1 MDEERDQNLEGQED
15 PISVSGE
22 KSMGLILGTIIV
34 VIILVVA
41 AFYFL
46 SDGPEGDAPLPVSND
61 NPIVVPEDN
70 SNDNTGDAPVD
81 STGDEVPTEDNSI
94 ETLEDLG
101 TTDEVDE
108 IIADLEATQMDDLGT
123 ELNDLGVEFEL

>member
-70 SNDNTGDAPVD
+70 SNDNTGDEA
-81 STGDEVPTEDNSI
+81 PTEDNSI
-94 ETLEDLG
+94 ETPEDLG

-123 ELNDLGVEFEL
+123 ELNDIGVEFEL

>member
-46 SDGPEGDAPLPVSND
+46 GNDPTGDTPLPVPND
-61 NPIVVPEDN
+61 NPVVVPEDN
-70 SNDNTGDAPVD
+70 NNAEDVPVD
-81 STGDEVPTEDNSI
+81 PMGGETPAEDSSTEM
-94 ETLEDLG
+94 LEDMG
-101 TTDEVDE
+101 ATDEVDE
-108 IIADLEATQMDDLGT
+108 IIADLDATATDDLDTGLDDMEA
-123 ELNDLGVEFEL
+123 ELGL